1 MTRETRKSSRL
12 NLSGILERGRSGRP
26 ADGADTGATSA
37 FDPKAYYYAA
47 WHIVK
52 NDISLLVWKLAAD
65 FVRTVVT
72 LGTLAFLMV
81 VLAVQF
87 RSVLDDAPD
96 PIVAVDNFAASLAT
110 PGFLIGAA
118 GVVFCAWLLSLM
130 VEVLALSGVWGALAE
145 GARGRRIRPFRTF
158 FANLTSHFPGVL
170 ALRITTMAA
179 HLAMVL
185 LGASL
190 VIAIATMTGSASMA
204 DASVWL
210 KGVLWAAPLTLL
222 AGLVA
227 LIRLTMEIAAAP
239 LIIEGR
245 TLGDSILQ
253 GAVLV
258 TRKFAQIYRL
268 LLVAATLLLIP
279 LFFYWGVL
287 IFSNLTMNTP
297 QLAPLVAIMRLAG
310 EAFLFASAGVL
321 AVAFYGA
328 LFVYYAHQMGMI
340 DKLPGDDDDAND
352 TGNDDDNARQPDR
365 SAAAGRPAHLGG
377 GGGMPQGPEDSRIE
391 FDEETSLEELLPD
404 EYPNIIPLKDVL
416 GGSKAD
422 EARTDEN
429 ARTDDGEP
437 ADDSGDEPADQQVE
451 DTEPPLEGDKSEDDE
466 PDSDLSGDDQER

>member
-12 NLSGILERGRSGRP
+12 SLSGILKGGHSRRSS
-26 ADGADTGATSA
+26 DGADTGAKSA

-47 WHIVK
+47 WHVVK

-65 FVRTVVT
+65 FVRSIVA
-72 LGTLAFLMV
+72 LGTLAFLGG

-87 RSVLDDAPD
+87 RSVLDDAPG
-96 PIVAVDNFAASLAT
+96 PIAAVDNFAASLAS

-118 GVVFCAWLLSLM
+118 GVVFCAWLLGLM
-130 VEVLALSGVWGALAE
+130 VEVLALSGIWGALAE

-158 FANLTSHFPGVL
+158 LANLTSRFPGVL

-179 HLAMVL
+179 QLAMVL
-185 LGASL
+185 LGVSL
-190 VIAIATMTGSASMA
+190 VVAIATMTGSASMA

-279 LFFYWGVL
+279 LFLYWGVL
-287 IFSNLTMNTP
+287 IFSNLTMNNP
-297 QLAPLVAIMRLAG
+297 QLAPLVALMRLAG
-310 EAFLFASAGVL
+310 EAFLFASVGVL
-321 AVAFYGA
+321 AVAFYAA
-328 LFVYYAHQMGMI
+328 LFVYYAHQTGMI
-340 DKLPGDDDDAND
+340 DTLP
-352 TGNDDDNARQPDR
+352 GNDDNDAIDSSDGNDEPSNR
-365 SAAAGRPAHLGG
+365 SDAVGRPAHLGAG
-377 GGGMPQGPEDSRIE
+377 RGMPRGPKDSRIE
-391 FDEETSLEELLPD
+391 FDEETTIEQLLPD
-404 EYPNIIPLKDVL
+404 EYPNIIPLEDVL
-416 GGSKAD
+416 GGSDAD
-422 EARTDEN
+422 EARTDE
-429 ARTDDGEP
+429 
-437 ADDSGDEPADQQVE
+437 
-451 DTEPPLEGDKSEDDE
+451 DDE
-466 PDSDLSGDDQER
+466 PNSDLSGDDQER